1 VGGRNGDVHLV
12 DRRTVDGRNGADSL
26 WMLRKTRDDRETIRE
41 TAGRRNDDRQLAE
54 KQERLGR
61 WTDKQTGS
69 RRIDRQPAVE
79 TTTDS
84 RRTDGQSA
92 DEMVTDSRQIDR
104 QPVVE
109 TEIDSRRKTREDR
122 QTNRETDRQ
131 TGSWR

>member
-1 VGGRNGDVHLV
+1 
-12 DRRTVDGRNGADSL
+12 
-26 WMLRKTRDDRETIRE
+26 MLRNTRENRETIRE

-54 KQERLGR
+54 KQERVGR

-79 TTTDS
+79 TMTDS

-92 DEMVTDSRQIDR
+92 VEMVTDSRQIDR

-109 TEIDSRRKTREDR
+109 TATDSRRKNKRGQADE
-122 QTNRETDRQ
+122 QTDRRAAGDRNGDGQ
-131 TGSWR
+131 SVVVEKNKNG